1 MNVRLNKITAARM
14 NAAHQAIE
22 EKGMM
27 GEVIVAIY
35 IILLQTREN
44 FLE

>member
-1 MNVRLNKITAARM
+1 MNAKLKMITAARM

-22 EKGMM
+22 EKDMM